1 LSRGGGG
8 GGGAAKIEPISPAE
22 LAHLAQLSHLSL
34 PSTEAGRAALLSDVE
49 SVVEW
54 VGTISALNHLD
65 AQYAPMYTPLE
76 LPEYY
81 AAAAART
88 TEPQA
93 PSSDS
98 KASNSSSPSSASVSA
113 EDLSDPSRRDGVR
126 LRPDVVAD
134 GGLEKQLLANASFKH
149 RGFFVVPK
157 VVDLE
162 DS

>member
-1 LSRGGGG
+1 LNRGGS
-8 GGGAAKIEPISPAE
+8 GGAAKIEPISPAE

-34 PSTEAGRAALLSDVE
+34 PSTEAGRAALLNDVE

-81 AAAAART
+81 AAAAERT
-88 TEPQA
+88 EQQA
-93 PSSDS
+93 SSSDS
-98 KASNSSSPSSASVSA
+98 KGTTSSQPSSVSAA